1 MYIRLCLQIMH
12 CLYIQSNTRKNQRWR
27 GFQRVEYANMGCR
40 GSEVQIL
47 SCRPKNSQEN
57 QPIMGWFFMSE
68 IPWCNAGVKP
78 V

>member
-1 MYIRLCLQIMH
+1 
-12 CLYIQSNTRKNQRWR
+12 
-27 GFQRVEYANMGCR
+27 MGCR

-57 QPIMGWFFMSE
+57 QPIMGWFFYVFNLSLRLILRAARSKKAPKVIGWRAEEVLVMAE
-68 IPWCNAGVKP
+68 AGLIYDEFRV